1 MGFPV
6 IKPRAKDEE
15 ERPKKKRKRAREEEV
30 IEAVIVEEEE
40 EEDEEDLPVFSPPK
54 KKVARLPI
62 IQALSDE
69 EITDD
74 EVVENIEIAINT
86 ASSFGRSVPAI
97 RRHLAGRDYG
107 SAAITAKGALLATLV
122 ELVPLAE
129 SAVRENRAQKGIYQF
144 NSLVS
149 QMREVLIDLEGDK
162 DLDGLVLNI
171 FNEGIDPKLRLLG
184 QMLIQWN
191 TGVKLNLRSLVPP
204 DVYKE
209 CASMVDDQ
217 TQQLAMYV
225 SQMATSIKQDVETKI
240 SRLE

>member
-6 IKPRAKDEE
+6 MKPRAKEE
-15 ERPKKKRKRAREEEV
+15 ERPKKKRRLEDEDV
-30 IEAVIVEEEE
+30 IEAVLV
-40 EEDEEDLPVFSPPK
+40 EEDEDEDDHHPVFSPPK
-54 KKVARLPI
+54 KKVARLPV

-171 FNEGIDPKLRLLG
+171 FNECIDPKLRLLG

-191 TGVKLNLRSLVPP
+191 TGVKLNLRSIVPP

-209 CASMVDDQ
+209 SASMIDDQ

>member
-15 ERPKKKRKRAREEEV
+15 ERPKKKRKRAKEEEV
-30 IEAVIVEEEE
+30 IEAVIIE
-40 EEDEEDLPVFSPPK
+40 EEDDEDDLPVLSTPNK
-54 KKVARLPI
+54 RKVARLPI
-62 IQALSDE
+62 VQALSDE

>member
-6 IKPRAKDEE
+6 IKPRAKGEE
-15 ERPKKKRKRAREEEV
+15 ERPKKKRKRAKEEEV
-30 IEAVIVEEEE
+30 IEAVIVEED
-40 EEDEEDLPVFSPPK
+40 EDEDDRPVFSPPRRK
-54 KKVARLPI
+54 TARLPV

-191 TGVKLNLRSLVPP
+191 TGVKLNLRSIVPQ

-225 SQMATSIKQDVETKI
+225 SQMAASIKQDVETKI

>member
-6 IKPRAKDEE
+6 IENRT
-15 ERPKKKRKRAREEEV
+15 KKKREREDDEDV
-30 IEAVIVEEEE
+30 IEAVIVEED
-40 EEDEEDLPVFSPPK
+40 EEDEDDRPVFSPPRK
-54 KKVARLPI
+54 KTARLPV

-129 SAVRENRAQKGIYQF
+129 SAVRENKAQKGIYQF

-171 FNEGIDPKLRLLG
+171 FNECIDPKLRLLG

-191 TGVKLNLRSLVPP
+191 TGVKLNLRSIVPP

-209 CASMVDDQ
+209 SASMIDDQ

>member
-6 IKPRAKDEE
+6 IKSRAKDEE
-15 ERPKKKRKRAREEEV
+15 ERPKKKRKRAKEEEV
-30 IEAVIVEEEE
+30 IEAVIVEED
-40 EEDEEDLPVFSPPK
+40 DEEDLPAFSPPRRK
-54 KKVARLPI
+54 TARLPV

-191 TGVKLNLRSLVPP
+191 TGVKLNLRSIVPQ

-209 CASMVDDQ
+209 CASMIDDQ

>member
-6 IKPRAKDEE
+6 IKSHFKDED
-15 ERPKKKRKRAREEEV
+15 ERPKKRKRAEEDV
-30 IEAVIVEEEE
+30 VEAVLVD
-40 EEDEEDLPVFSPPK
+40 EDEDEDERPVFSPPRRK
-54 KKVARLPI
+54 TARLPV

-149 QMREVLIDLEGDK
+149 QMRETLVDLEGDK
-162 DLDGLVLNI
+162 DLDGLVLSI
-171 FNEGIDPKLRLLG
+171 FNESIDPKMRLLG

-191 TGVKLNLRSLVPP
+191 TGVKLNLRSIVPP

-209 CASMVDDQ
+209 CASMIDDQ

-225 SQMATSIKQDVETKI
+225 SQVATSIKQDVDSKI
-240 SRLE
+240 SRLD